1 MLSLEDPTD
10 HFHPPLSTEAL
21 DELLQLQVVHD
32 NVPESFSPDQWLAF
46 GSTTAF
52 RVSAAYCS
60 SWICISYVQW
70 NSGSGKPQAQSIF
83 LVASSGSLKHSPTS
97 SEKKLRLA

>member
-52 RVSAAYCS
+52 KVSAAYSS

-70 NSGSGKPQAQSIF
+70 SGSGKPQAQSIF